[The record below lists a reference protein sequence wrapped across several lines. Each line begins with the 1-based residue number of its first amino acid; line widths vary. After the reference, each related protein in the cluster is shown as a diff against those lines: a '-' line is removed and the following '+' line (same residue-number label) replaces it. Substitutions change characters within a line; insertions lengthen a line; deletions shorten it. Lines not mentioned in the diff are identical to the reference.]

1 MLSEPLKL
9 YQEDIDELCLRIH
22 DWLQVTPLASTEEGY
37 DWLHQLVD
45 NFLDPYNHGYRNFN

>member
-22 DWLQVTPLASTEEGY
+22 DWLQTTPLAHTEEGY

-45 NFLDPYNHGYRNFN
+45 NFLDPFNHGYRNYN